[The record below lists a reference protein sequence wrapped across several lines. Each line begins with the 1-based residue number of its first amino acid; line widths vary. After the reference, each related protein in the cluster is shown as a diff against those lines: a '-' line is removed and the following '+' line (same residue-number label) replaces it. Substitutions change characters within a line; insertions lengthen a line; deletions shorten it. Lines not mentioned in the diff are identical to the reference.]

1 MVLTRA
7 QRKRDVKDVM
17 IQKLNRRNS
26 RSSSSRSS
34 SSATTPVKNQSS
46 VLQTL
51 GAIGFYTTL
60 GFYLTKDF
68 WIPYAH
74 SHFTLI

>member
-1 MVLTRA
+1 MVRTRS
-7 QRKRDVKDVM
+7 QRKGDLKDVM
-17 IQKLNRRNS
+17 IPKLNRRN
-26 RSSSSRSS
+26 SSRSS

-51 GAIGFYTTL
+51 GVIGFYTTL

-68 WIPYAH
+68 WIPYVH

>member
-1 MVLTRA
+1 MVKTRA
-7 QRKRDVKDVM
+7 QRKGDLKDVM
-17 IQKLNRRNS
+17 NPKLNRSNS
-26 RSSSSRSS
+26 SNSS
-34 SSATTPVKNQSS
+34 SSATTPVKKQSS

-68 WIPYAH
+68 WIPYVH